1 MLCTVLYCRSTS
13 RSISIYLSAV
23 FTVRGLRRE
32 KDAILSKESHHI
44 FIAVYYL
51 VFFYYNCCWGEEEE
65 EKKRGRTIYEPFSLP
80 SCLLFSS
87 SSSYFFT
94 DLLWKAST
102 CLHGSSSFSVLE
114 MCEYGYIYFRLDFFV
129 YRKHIFVRRDRMG
142 WDCEIGCWSA
152 RCLRPSFAILPT
164 RWRWQMWRL
173 WNRKPIIRNDC
184 RRRGEGYSFLN
195 LRKKEGERE
204 RQLLRCCLLESL
216 LAMVFFLHYS
226 SPSRSSPGF
235 LSLPLLVHLQVPGC
249 SRTPEM
255 DGWMRIGGCSFSY
268 RFSEKTSSRGG
279 RLWRERERR

>member
-1 MLCTVLYCRSTS
+1 M
-13 RSISIYLSAV
+13 
-23 FTVRGLRRE
+23 RGLRRE

-204 RQLLRCCLLESL
+204 AAITMLLIRVLVSDGFFFYIIVLPPGRL
-216 LAMVFFLHYS
+216 LAFSLSHSWFI
-226 SPSRSSPGF
+226 SRFQDAAGHPKWMDEWGLEGARFHIGSRKRR
-235 LSLPLLVHLQVPGC
+235 QVVVGDC
-249 SRTPEM
+249 GE
-255 DGWMRIGGCSFSY
+255 
-268 RFSEKTSSRGG
+268 
-279 RLWRERERR
+279 REREDSPLKGHIKRGIRYRKRGEKKRR